1 MAERTQPKPTDQDPL
16 LSRRLTRR
24 GVLLAGA
31 LGALSACGFEAPS
44 SPNTPTPTPPA
55 DRKKQPPAQGDHD
68 DSTDQMTPEKI
79 VERAKAGA
87 ELVHKTIESSLT
99 LAADVLGEDTYDS
112 GNEDGYRRIFNK
124 EYSVDDDGEPRPASP
139 TPFVDVTYIPD
150 TEGEGGGLLKVW
162 LAKDIGVPSDAVADE
177 IALEFQLG
185 SDNLITQYDTMTP
198 DILRQI
204 VTELVPG
211 DGTITLTQMKG
222 SASAGYI
229 TAGLENPNTQNQT
242 GVLFDVVSKDNVYKM
257 AVADGDIP
265 ESIGYPYTPEDPT
278 YAAAVK
284 DVEAATEHVH
294 KMLT

>member
-1 MAERTQPKPTDQDPL
+1 MDKHQNQPPSSHNLWTKPV
-16 LSRRLTRR
+16 TRR
-24 GVLLAGA
+24 GFLSAAALL
-31 LGALSACGFEAPS
+31 ALSACGVEAAPS
-44 SPNTPTPTPPA
+44 SPDTSTPTPPA

-87 ELVHKTIESSLT
+87 ELVHKTIESSLA

-150 TEGEGGGLLKVW
+150 TEGEGGQLKVW

-229 TAGLENPNTQNQT
+229 TAGIDTPNTQNQT

-284 DVEAATEHVH
+284 DVEAATEHVR